1 MILEF
6 FMLIIEGSH
15 YKLNVHIDNVKMIS
29 FMWNMIMI
37 YMFYYMIYMFIYFY
51 DLYMFYMIY
60 MFYKKQISNINLS
73 ITCLL

>member
-37 YMFYYMIYMFIYFY
+37 YMFY
-51 DLYMFYMIY
+51 
-60 MFYKKQISNINLS
+60 KKHISNINLS